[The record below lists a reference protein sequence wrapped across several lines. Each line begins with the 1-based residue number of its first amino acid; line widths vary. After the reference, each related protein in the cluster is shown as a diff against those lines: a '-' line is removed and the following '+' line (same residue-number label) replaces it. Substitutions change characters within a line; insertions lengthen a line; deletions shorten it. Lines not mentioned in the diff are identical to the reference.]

1 MKKNKKKTRW
11 LPKILGVAI
20 LLDGISILTTVLKYI
35 KHSKN
40 DIIE

>member
-1 MKKNKKKTRW
+1 MKKKKKKKW
-11 LPKILGVAI
+11 LAKVIGVAV
-20 LLDGISILTTVLKYI
+20 LLDGISILATILKYI